1 MLLGHIKLLNSK
13 MALVIGHS
21 QTKYFKNYFDSKD
34 NVEVL
39 CYPGCKV
46 EDLVLIDEVAEAVL
60 RASRNEASFR
70 TSATPPV

>member
-1 MLLGHIKLLNSK
+1 MWLGHIEIVNSK

-21 QTKYFKNYFDSKD
+21 QTKYFKNYFDPKD

-46 EDLVLIDEVAEAVL
+46 EDLVLKDEVAEAVPK
-60 RASRNEASFR
+60 ASVSILIILQLAS
-70 TSATPPV
+70 V